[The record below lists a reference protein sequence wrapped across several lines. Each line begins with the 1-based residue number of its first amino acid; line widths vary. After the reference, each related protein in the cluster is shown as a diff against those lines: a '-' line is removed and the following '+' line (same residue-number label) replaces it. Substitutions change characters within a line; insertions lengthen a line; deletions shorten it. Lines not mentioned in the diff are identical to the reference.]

1 MKKIIYLLILVV
13 IAAALYQAK
22 SVMQSTAQAYLYGYP
37 IVIMDETRKSMQA
50 GYLETNKRVN
60 HFTHVQI
67 FPDHNFRNVVRPNV
81 DTLYSV
87 AWLDLTKD
95 PVILSVPDMQD
106 RYYVMPLMD
115 PWTNVFASIGTRE
128 TGSQAGEYLIAGPN
142 WSGTAIKG
150 VPVIKAPTN
159 MLWLIGRIQTNGVS
173 DIPVVADLQSGF
185 SLQTFFDFKNNTKP
199 SNYLQSKPDKTSDID
214 PYKIVAEMSAVEFFD
229 TLSKL
234 VNTQGSPAADKA
246 ALDNFKNIGLNLP
259 IEQNTYTANPIQ
271 RWLMDKALTITKQK
285 VKERIEDRSENENGW
300 MVRRGGIGRYGTD
313 YPVRAAVAMIGL
325 GALPPEEAVYP
336 NVTVDSENETLT
348 GEHKYKINFPAGQL
362 PPADAFWSLTMYD
375 ENGFLIES
383 EINRYAI
390 GDRDKLTFNTD
401 GSLDIFIQQT
411 EPMKIT
417 RNWLPSPK
425 GEFAITLRLY
435 LPKKE
440 FLNGDWKLPPIV
452 RSSL

>member
-1 MKKIIYLLILVV
+1 MKKIISLLILVV
-13 IAAALYQAK
+13 IVAGLYQAK

-37 IVIMDETRKSMQA
+37 IVIMDETRISMQA
-50 GYLETNKRVN
+50 GYPETNKRVN

-81 DTLYSV
+81 DTLYSI
-87 AWLDLTKD
+87 AWLDVSEE
-95 PVILSVPDMQD
+95 PIVLSVPDMQG
-106 RYYVMPLMD
+106 RYFVMPFMD
-115 PWTNVFASIGTRE
+115 AWTNVFASIGTRE
-128 TGSQAGEYLIAGPN
+128 TGSQAGKYLITGPN
-142 WSGTAIKG
+142 WTGTPASNMQ
-150 VPVIKAPTN
+150 VIKAPTN
-159 MLWLIGRIQTNGVS
+159 MLWLIGRIQTNGIL
-173 DIPVVADLQSGF
+173 DIPAVVNLQSGF
-185 SLQTFFDFKNNTKP
+185 NIQTLSDSNNNEQAV
-199 SNYLQSKPDKTSDID
+199 NYLQSKPDATSDID

-234 VNTQGSPAADKA
+234 VNAQGLPATDKA
-246 ALDNFKNIGLNLP
+246 ALENLKNIGLNLP
-259 IEQNTYTANPIQ
+259 LEQNTYTANPLQ

-300 MVRRGGIGRYGTD
+300 MVRRSGIGRYGTD

-325 GALPPEEAVYP
+325 GALQPEEAVYP
-336 NVTVDSENETLT
+336 NVTVDSQNEILS

-362 PPADAFWSLTMYD
+362 PPAGAFWSLTMYD

-390 GDRDKLTFNTD
+390 GDRDKLSFNAD
-401 GSLDIFIQQT
+401 GSLDILIQQS
-411 EPMKIT
+411 EPAELSS
-417 RNWLPSPK
+417 NWLPTPK

-440 FLNGDWKLPPIV
+440 FLNGKWKLPPIV
-452 RSSL
+452 RN